1 MHIDT
6 QPLEARTLRGR
17 EVIAIREGMVVGRV
31 RNLVF
36 DPIEHRLLGLLVSRT
51 RRAAALFLPA
61 SAIRRLGPHA
71 VTTDHQANL
80 DPLSAHPR
88 AAALV
93 ASGVRFEGTPV
104 MLDDGARIATL
115 RDIWIDTSFNVV
127 RYDAAHG
134 VFPFEQRLQIFPGQV
149 IIVGPDAMVLQA
161 DPRAGVPAPA
171 G

>member
-1 MHIDT
+1 MHIDAE
-6 QPLEARTLRGR
+6 QMEARKLRGR

-36 DPIEHRLLGLLVSRT
+36 DPIEHRLLGMLVSRG
-51 RRAAALFLPA
+51 RRHNALFLPA
-61 SAIRRLGPHA
+61 SAIRRMGPHA

-80 DPLSAHPR
+80 GPLSAHPR

-93 ASGVRFEGTPV
+93 ASGVRFEGAPV

-115 RDIWIDTSFNVV
+115 RDIWIDGSYNVV

-134 VFPFEQRLQIFPGQV
+134 VFPFERRLRISPGQV
-149 IIVGPDAMVLQA
+149 IIVGPDAMVLHA

-171 G
+171 S